1 MGECN
6 TLTEGTYLLKHRCKS
21 KYGVGWQWYR
31 FAGGRGGMAQLQ
43 TDSPL
48 RWLLA
53 SDFCSVPLLA

>member
-6 TLTEGTYLLKHRCKS
+6 TLTEGTYLLKHRHKS

-31 FAGGRGGMAQLQ
+31 FAGGQGRHGSVANR
-43 TDSPL
+43 SPR

-53 SDFCSVPLLA
+53 SDVCSVPLLA

>member
-6 TLTEGTYLLKHRCKS
+6 ILTEGTYLLKHRCES
-21 KYGVGWQWYR
+21 KYGVGWQWFR
-31 FAGGRGGMAQLQ
+31 FVGGQGGMAQLL

-53 SDFCSVPLLA
+53 SDVRSVPLLA